1 MESIMELDDL
11 KHAWQSLDQRLDQ
24 QRTLQLHVLRERKL
38 DSLRRHLRPLVWGHV
53 LQMLFGVLLVLLSVS
68 VWSQH
73 LHQTHLLVAGLVM
86 HLYGIAV
93 IIFGGV
99 MLGRISRI
107 DYSTPV
113 LGLQKQLAS
122 VRRQYVIGGMCV
134 GLPWWLLWVPCAMLL
149 FMALFGADFYRNAP
163 AVVWINLG
171 VGVLGL
177 LATWAFHRWS
187 RHPNRPQLAKRLDDS
202 LTGASLRKAQ
212 AALDEIARF
221 ERD

>member
-1 MESIMELDDL
+1 M
-11 KHAWQSLDQRLDQ
+11 
-24 QRTLQLHVLRERKL
+24 HV
-38 DSLRRHLRPLVWGHV
+38 
-53 LQMLFGVLLVLLSVS
+53 
-68 VWSQH
+68 
-73 LHQTHLLVAGLVM
+73 
-86 HLYGIAV
+86 YGIAV

-107 DYSTPV
+107 DFSTPV
-113 LGLQKQLAS
+113 LNLQKQLAS

-134 GLPWWLLWVPCAMLL
+134 GLPWWLLWVPCAMLV

-202 LTGASLRKAQ
+202 RSEEHTSELQSLMR
-212 AALDEIARF
+212 IS
-221 ERD
+221 

>member
-1 MESIMELDDL
+1 MESIMEIDDL

-24 QRTLQLHVLRERKL
+24 QHTLQLHVLRERKL

-134 GLPWWLLWVPCAMLL
+134 GLPWWLLWVPCARRSVDQSRRRRARPARHLGFPPL
-149 FMALFGADFYRNAP
+149 VTPSEPP
-163 AVVWINLG
+163 AVGQAARRQPDWRQP
-171 VGVLGL
+171 
-177 LATWAFHRWS
+177 A
-187 RHPNRPQLAKRLDDS
+187 Q
-202 LTGASLRKAQ
+202 GASC
-212 AALDEIARF
+212 AR
-221 ERD
+221 